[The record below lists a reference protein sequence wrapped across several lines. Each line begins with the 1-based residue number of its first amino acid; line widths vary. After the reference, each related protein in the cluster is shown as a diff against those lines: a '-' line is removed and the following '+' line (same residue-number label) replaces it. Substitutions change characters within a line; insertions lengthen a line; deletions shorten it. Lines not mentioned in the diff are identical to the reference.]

1 MSFTRS
7 LSKTAVGYG
16 LRRHSR
22 ANGLMASF
30 LIIRFVRR
38 RLRSRNRV
46 LLRFKVDPG
55 TRYEIVGIRRGG

>member
-1 MSFTRS
+1 MSFARS
-7 LSKTAVGYG
+7 LSKTAIGYG

-30 LIIRFVRR
+30 LILRFVRR
-38 RLRSRNRV
+38 RLKSRNRV

-55 TRYEIVGIRRGG
+55 ARYEIVGVRRGA

>member
-1 MSFTRS
+1 MSFARS
-7 LSKTAVGYG
+7 LSKTAIGYG

-22 ANGLMASF
+22 ANRMMRNEA
-30 LIIRFVRR
+30 RR

-55 TRYEIVGIRRGG
+55 TRYEIVGVRRGA

>member
-7 LSKTAVGYG
+7 VARTAIGYG

-30 LIIRFVRR
+30 LILRFARR
-38 RLRSRNRV
+38 RLRSSNRV
-46 LLRFKVDPG
+46 LLRFKVEPG